1 MSALELNLENER
13 FRLHPHA
20 TGRIF
25 DSLKNSPFT
34 LFAQN
39 HAIFLLC
46 SHGIDVLNE
55 IVTIVSGLTS
65 CTCAQGYF
73 QDPKWQPK
81 RERLTIAAMRSKNM
95 TTESNERDTYFTW
108 ISSF

>member
-25 DSLKNSPFT
+25 DRLKNSPFT

-46 SHGIDVLNE
+46 SHRIDVLNE

-73 QDPKWQPK
+73 QDPK
-81 RERLTIAAMRSKNM
+81 
-95 TTESNERDTYFTW
+95 
-108 ISSF
+108 